1 MGDIIYIEPSANDI
15 LTYKKNISV
24 SISSTSVNNFTFGFI
39 NVDQIILC
47 HYNTDLNDELTIELI
62 NPKKINNLFFVEEK
76 AKQLNIKKL
85 LTFCLMPLKK
95 WYEMLGFKSVG
106 IIYLSPNAPKVCKM
120 VKLNF

>member
-1 MGDIIYIEPSANDI
+1 M
-15 LTYKKNISV
+15 YKE
-24 SISSTSVNNFTFGFI
+24 
-39 NVDQIILC
+39 QIILC

-76 AKQLNIKKL
+76 AKQNGIKKL

-106 IIYLSPNAPKVCKM
+106 VIYLSPNTPKVCKM

>member
-39 NVDQIILC
+39 YKEQIILC

-76 AKQLNIKKL
+76 AKQNVIKKL

-106 IIYLSPNAPKVCKM
+106 IIYLSLNVPKVCKM
-120 VKLNF
+120 VKLAF